1 MSQIFSKLNSMLA
14 SVLSARSSTR
24 KNAALMAAGTLA
36 SRILGLVRIVALAY
50 ALGSHSLADV
60 FNLANNAPN
69 TIYDLILGGVISSTL
84 LPVFASRLAK
94 SDTRMAWMSISAVV
108 TLSGIFLVIATVLF
122 ELAAPGI
129 IGLYTSLNHSA
140 QANEQRRAATELL
153 RFFAPQLFFYGVIT
167 LITAVL
173 NAKRNFAV
181 PAFAPI
187 LNNIVAIITLLI
199 FASMYRHPSVSYV
212 LSNPRAIKLL
222 GIGTT
227 LGVAFQAVS
236 LIPMLRR
243 VGARIRFRIDFF
255 DHTVRE
261 VFSLSGWTFAAVVTN
276 QLALAI
282 VLAIADRRPGE
293 VTAYNYAYLFF
304 QLPYAIAALSIMST
318 IQPEL
323 AERYQGADL
332 SGFASRFNVGLRSSV
347 AVVAPAAAAFL
358 SFGPELI
365 FLALG
370 HGQAAAQG
378 TQEIS
383 SALLGFAFGVPGF
396 AAYLA
401 MTQGFQAMKN
411 TKAVFLLY
419 LLENGLNVVLAV
431 VLQPIWGVKGLAMS
445 LAIAYTIA
453 AAVGWWM
460 LKSRAIPLS
469 LKPYRKVWTRSL
481 LGSIAFYLV
490 GKYAIK
496 ELASG
501 GFIHQSFALAISLA
515 LGIAAFFAV
524 AEATARITNLNI
536 GGKHWRR

>member
-1 MSQIFSKLNSMLA
+1 MPRILSKVSSIFSSLLG
-14 SVLSARSSTR
+14 ARSSTR
-24 KNAALMAAGTLA
+24 KNAALMASGTLA

-94 SDTRMAWMSISAVV
+94 SDTRMAWMSISAVL

-153 RFFAPQLFFYGVIT
+153 RFFAPQLLFYGVIT

-173 NAKRNFAV
+173 NAKRNFAA

-199 FASMYRHPSVSYV
+199 FASMYHHPSVSYV
-212 LSNPRAIKLL
+212 LSNPRAIRLL

-227 LGVAFQAVS
+227 LGVAFQAIS
-236 LIPMLRR
+236 LIPMLKR
-243 VGARIRFRIDFF
+243 VGARIRFRVDFR

-261 VFSLSGWTFAAVVTN
+261 VFQLSGWTFAAVVAN
-276 QLALAI
+276 QLALVI

-332 SGFASRFNVGLRSSV
+332 SGFANRFNVGLRSSV
-347 AVVAPAAAAFL
+347 AVVLPAAAAFL
-358 SFGPELI
+358 SFGPTLI

-370 HGQAAAQG
+370 HGRAAAQG
-378 TQEIS
+378 TQEIG

-396 AAYLA
+396 AAFLA
-401 MTQGFQAMKN
+401 MTQGFQAIKD
-411 TKAVFLLY
+411 TKSVFYLY
-419 LLENGLNVVLAV
+419 LVENGLNVILAV
-431 VLQPIWGVKGLAMS
+431 ALQPILGVKGLAMS

-453 AAVGWWM
+453 AIVGWWM
-460 LKSRAIPLS
+460 LKAKAIPLS
-469 LKPYRKVWTRSL
+469 LKPYRRVWTRSL
-481 LGSIAFYLV
+481 LGSVAFYLV
-490 GKYAIK
+490 GNYSISH
-496 ELASG
+496 LRGG
-501 GFIHQSFALAISLA
+501 GFIYQSVVLLISLI
-515 LGIAAFFAV
+515 LGVAAFFAV
-524 AEATARITNLNI
+524 AEATARITNLRI
-536 GGKHWRR
+536 GGQNWRR

>member
-1 MSQIFSKLNSMLA
+1 MPRILSKVSSIFSSLLG
-14 SVLSARSSTR
+14 ARSSTR
-24 KNAALMAAGTLA
+24 KNAALMASGTLA

-94 SDTRMAWMSISAVV
+94 SDTRMAWMSISAVL

-140 QANEQRRAATELL
+140 QASEQRRAATELL
-153 RFFAPQLFFYGVIT
+153 RFFAPQLLFYGVIT

-173 NAKRNFAV
+173 NAKRNFAA

-199 FASMYRHPSVSYV
+199 FASMYHHPSVSYV
-212 LSNPRAIKLL
+212 LSNPRAIRLL

-227 LGVAFQAVS
+227 LGVAFQAIS
-236 LIPMLRR
+236 LIPMLKR
-243 VGARIRFRIDFF
+243 VGARIRFRVDFR

-261 VFSLSGWTFAAVVTN
+261 VFQLSGWTFAAVVAN
-276 QLALAI
+276 QLALVI

-332 SGFASRFNVGLRSSV
+332 SGFANRFNVGLRSSV
-347 AVVAPAAAAFL
+347 AVVLPAAAAFL
-358 SFGPELI
+358 SFGPTLI

-370 HGQAAAQG
+370 HGRAAAQG
-378 TQEIS
+378 TQEIG

-396 AAYLA
+396 AAFLA
-401 MTQGFQAMKN
+401 MTQGFQAIKD
-411 TKAVFLLY
+411 TKSVFYLY
-419 LLENGLNVVLAV
+419 LVENGLNVILAV
-431 VLQPIWGVKGLAMS
+431 ALQPILGVKGLAMS

-453 AAVGWWM
+453 AIVGWWM
-460 LKSRAIPLS
+460 LKAKAIPLS
-469 LKPYRKVWTRSL
+469 LKPYRRVWTRSL
-481 LGSIAFYLV
+481 LGSVAFYLV
-490 GKYAIK
+490 GNYSISH
-496 ELASG
+496 LRGG
-501 GFIHQSFALAISLA
+501 GFIYQSVVLLISLI
-515 LGIAAFFAV
+515 LGVAAFFAV
-524 AEATARITNLNI
+524 AEATARITNLRI
-536 GGKHWRR
+536 GGQNWRR